1 LALHPHG
8 SALLSVH
15 PKVPAGGDQS
25 VIAACACSVEE
36 TTDGIGFA
44 PAGDVGKENEPRRR
58 AFVPARME
66 RLGII
71 RGSAAAGLSRRSER
85 VRSDAFRQIYSP
97 RADRGAIQGI
107 NFALH

>member
-1 LALHPHG
+1 
-8 SALLSVH
+8 
-15 PKVPAGGDQS
+15 
-25 VIAACACSVEE
+25 
-36 TTDGIGFA
+36 
-44 PAGDVGKENEPRRR
+44 
-58 AFVPARME
+58 ME

>member
-1 LALHPHG
+1 MASDSPMR
-8 SALLSVH
+8 
-15 PKVPAGGDQS
+15 
-25 VIAACACSVEE
+25 E
-36 TTDGIGFA
+36 TWVKKNEPGIG
-44 PAGDVGKENEPRRR
+44 

-97 RADRGAIQGI
+97 RAPTEAQSRA
-107 NFALH
+107 